1 MTDVVYDSWRD
12 TLDHIQNVRSKISG
26 VIIHLLHRSEVHD
39 LSKLESPEKEYYD
52 KYSPMLRTTEYGSKE
67 YKEFLK
73 EMQVGID
80 HHYNH
85 NSHHPEYYVDGIN
98 GMNLID
104 LIEMIC
110 DWKAAGER
118 HKDKPTDILKSIEMN
133 AERFHIDDQLKQ
145 ILLNTATYL
154 YYA

>member
-1 MTDVVYDSWRD
+1 MDYDSWRD
-12 TLDHIQNVRSKISG
+12 TLQHIQNVRSKINR
-26 VIIHLLHRSEVHD
+26 VIKDLLYRSEVHD

-52 KYSPMLRTTEYGSKE
+52 KYSPLLRTTEYGSPE
-67 YKEFLK
+67 YKQMLK
-73 EMQVGID
+73 DMQPGID
-80 HHYNH
+80 HHYQH

-98 GMNLID
+98 GMNLLD

-118 HKDKPTDILKSIEMN
+118 HKDKPTDILKSIEIN
-133 AERFHIDDQLKQ
+133 AERFHMDDQLKQ

-154 YYA
+154 YY